1 MDFSWSVDQERLW
14 RRVLDETRTK
24 LQPHVARRGYDRL
37 FGYEEWRRCGQ
48 IGLLGLSVPSH
59 YGGLG
64 LDRLTTA
71 RLMEAF
77 GLGCEDMGLVFASG
91 AHLFACVMPILE
103 YGSDALKERMLPR
116 LCSGEWIGANAI
128 TEAEAGSDVF
138 SLQTRAVREGDT
150 YILDGTKT
158 FVTNGPVADLIVVYA
173 TVNPAHGFLGITAF
187 AVERK
192 TAGLIAESP
201 FDKMGLTSIPA
212 GVVRLEA
219 CRVPATHRLGAE
231 GQGGMVFNQSMQ
243 WERLGLFA
251 GYLGMMERQLDA
263 VVDHATRRRQFRKR
277 IGKYQAV
284 SHRIA
289 NMKLRL
295 ETARL
300 LLYRGCWRLDQGQ
313 GSALDAS
320 LAKLAVS
327 EASVLSSLDAIQIFG
342 GAGFMTTAGIERGL
356 RDAVAGTIASGT
368 SEMQR
373 QVIAKELGL

>member
-1 MDFSWSVDQERLW
+1 MDFSWSVDQETLY
-14 RRVLDETRTK
+14 RRVIDETRAT
-24 LQPHVARRGYDRL
+24 LQPRVARRGYDRW
-37 FGYEEWRRCGQ
+37 FEREEWRLCGEF
-48 IGLLGLSVPSH
+48 GLLGLSVPGH

-77 GLGCEDMGLVFASG
+77 GVACEDMGLVFAAG

-103 YGSDALKERMLPR
+103 YGSDALKERMLPK
-116 LCSGEWIGANAI
+116 LCSGAWIGANAI
-128 TEAEAGSDVF
+128 TEAGAGSDVF
-138 SLQTRAVREGDT
+138 SLEARAVREGET
-150 YILDGTKT
+150 YVLDGTKT
-158 FVTNGPVADLIVVYA
+158 FVTNGPVADVIVVYA

-187 AVERK
+187 AVERE
-192 TAGLIAESP
+192 TAGVITELP
-201 FDKMGLTSIPA
+201 FDKMGLASAPS

-251 GYLGMMERQLDA
+251 GFVGMMERQLD
-263 VVDHATRRRQFRKR
+263 VVVGHAAQRRQFRKR

-289 NMKLRL
+289 DMKLRL
-295 ETARL
+295 ESARL
-300 LLYRGCWRLDQGQ
+300 LLYRGCWLLDQGQ
-313 GSALDAS
+313 GGALDAS

-327 EASVLSSLDAIQIFG
+327 EASVRSSLDAIKIFG
-342 GAGFMTTAGIERGL
+342 GAGYMTAAGIERGL

-373 QVIAKELGL
+373 DVIAAGLGL